1 MINCILKVRDL
12 KTFFK
17 KLEKW
22 IDRKYMYMWTKNT
35 EGDIYKHDNK

>member
-12 KTFFK
+12 KIFFK

-22 IDRKYMYMWTKNT
+22 IDRKYMWMKNI
-35 EGDIYKHDNK
+35 EGDI